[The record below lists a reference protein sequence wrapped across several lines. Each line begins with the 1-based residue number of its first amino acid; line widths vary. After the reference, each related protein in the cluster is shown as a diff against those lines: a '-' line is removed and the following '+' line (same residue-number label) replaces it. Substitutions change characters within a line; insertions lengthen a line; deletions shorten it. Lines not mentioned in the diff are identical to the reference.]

1 MHSSIDIRPPW
12 IVLVAA
18 VLITSIESLAFAVL
32 DVAPPKGTQGLW
44 TVVMNSAWSWW
55 VFVDRRRRGI
65 SYPFEFDALVFFL
78 WPVVVPYYL
87 LQSRAGRS
95 RANTVFIW
103 LAFSAP
109 FLLAAA
115 LYISYS

>member
-1 MHSSIDIRPPW
+1 MQSSIDIRPPW
-12 IVLVAA
+12 IVLLAA
-18 VLITSIESLAFAVL
+18 VSITSIESIAFAML
-32 DVAPPKGTQGLW
+32 DVAPPKSTEGLW

-78 WPVVVPYYL
+78 WPLVVPYYL
-87 LQSRAGRS
+87 LQSRAVRS
-95 RANTVFIW
+95 RTNTVFAW
-103 LAFSAP
+103 LAYSVP

-115 LYISYS
+115 LYLSYS